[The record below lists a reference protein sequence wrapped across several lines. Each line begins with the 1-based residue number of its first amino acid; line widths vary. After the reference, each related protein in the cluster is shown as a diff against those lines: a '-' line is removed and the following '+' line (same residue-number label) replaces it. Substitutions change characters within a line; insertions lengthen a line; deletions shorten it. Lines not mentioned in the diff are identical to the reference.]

1 MNQKPKKT
9 RKSALASP
17 KPSEVATTQ
26 TETGVE
32 VVGRRRIPFA
42 RTTIGR
48 YVVTT
53 YGSQDASDHVRGIT
67 LLVKHERRGAVS
79 WGTVANG
86 ATLDRGKASNKMQ
99 GSTLRSSEANNLF
112 MAVRHVRHFPESI
125 FNMESEYMAGR
136 MILEAVK
143 RDIISGDPSGIK
155 IIQKCIEAA
164 VLREEEETKADR
176 IVAALGNVANRIGGI
191 PTWRDLRDEC
201 ESKGYPTLNDD
212 NFRKDIEAAGLKW
225 LIVTP

>member
-1 MNQKPKKT
+1 MNQKPKKA
-9 RKSALASP
+9 RKGGLASP
-17 KPSEVATTQ
+17 KPSEAATSQ

-32 VVGRRRIPFA
+32 VVGRRRIPFT
-42 RTTIGR
+42 RHTTGS

-99 GSTLRSSEANNLF
+99 GTMLRSTEANNLF
-112 MAVRHVRHFPESI
+112 MAVRHVRNFPESI
-125 FNMESEYMAGR
+125 FKMESEYAAGR

-176 IVAALGNVANRIGGI
+176 IVDALGNVANRIGGM
-191 PTWRDLRDEC
+191 PTWRDVRDEC
-201 ESKGYPTLNDD
+201 ESKGYPMLNEG

-225 LIVTP
+225 LIATP